1 LKKTASKKTGSK
13 KTAIKKM
20 SPKKTTPNKVSSKKK
35 TAPNKKTSPKKTAPK
50 KPAPKKAA
58 LKKKIATKRAAK
70 DPKRARL
77 DASSDLAN
85 LLTTSAGV
93 LDIFAA
99 SGSRPLPMEVG
110 LEDTFEDAPKN
121 VCNQLDL
128 LLGASSTS
136 ASVLDI
142 IAASGSRTLPEEAFA
157 GNNFAEEEAAIFLEE
172 ITSPG
177 AEGGLSIANHPYQ
190 GPSAGFLG
198 DDQSSLVAAQEATS
212 GIRPRKAYLS
222 PALIW
227 LEEEGLPTAEM
238 EVKSLGGE
246 MDKEAAMRRVM
257 EKWKRM
263 SVEEKAAWRRRALER
278 ANSNQK

>member
-1 LKKTASKKTGSK
+1 
-13 KTAIKKM
+13 M
-20 SPKKTTPNKVSSKKK
+20 
-35 TAPNKKTSPKKTAPK
+35 
-50 KPAPKKAA
+50 
-58 LKKKIATKRAAK
+58 
-70 DPKRARL
+70 
-77 DASSDLAN
+77 
-85 LLTTSAGV
+85 
-93 LDIFAA
+93 
-99 SGSRPLPMEVG
+99 G

-121 VCNQLDL
+121 VCNELDL

-157 GNNFAEEEAAIFLEE
+157 GNNFAEEEVVIDMTDVESSQYITKAAIFLEE

-212 GIRPRKAYLS
+212 GIRQKKIFKKFALTLLWFRPRKAYLS

-263 SVEEKAAWRRRALER
+263 SVEEKAAWRRRALEK